1 MEAPSLSMAKCTL
14 PPTVKMAKLKRISMA
29 QPKQTVS
36 EGEALDAFLD
46 ELQEER
52 QVKEFSGWDSG
63 FASLN
68 AALDGILPGLYLLI
82 GAPGCGKT
90 SFARQ
95 LLDHVARRNDTMG
108 IFFSFSESKRELRIK
123 TLARL
128 SHIDVREIR
137 RGSAYLL
144 HWHGSPRLTGQ
155 QAEQLSPSWEKVRRC
170 AEDARAWLDSI
181 FLFECGQ
188 RTTTQELEAQVREI
202 LRTTNKQNVVVVID
216 DCQRLIPGEPSL
228 RMRLSSLTEPLA
240 AWARNMNAALLAVW
254 PDLGENGRTPPQAWA
269 ERALGADVVMVLA
282 EDSERTD
289 KLSAFGRPV
298 NLYVVKN
305 RAGERG
311 AIAFEFQPAFAKF
324 TEVP

>member
-1 MEAPSLSMAKCTL
+1 MAKCAL
-14 PPTVKMAKLKRISMA
+14 PPKFKMAKLKRISMA
-29 QPKQTVS
+29 EPRRTVS

-46 ELQEER
+46 ELQVER
-52 QVKEFSGWDSG
+52 QVKEISGWDSG
-63 FASLN
+63 FANLN

-95 LLDHVARRNDTMG
+95 LLDQLARRNDTIG
-108 IFFSFSESKRELRIK
+108 LFFSFSESKKDLRIK

-128 SHIDVREIR
+128 SQIDAREIR

-144 HWHGSPRLTGQ
+144 HWHGNPRLTGQ
-155 QAEQLSPSWEKVRRC
+155 EAEQLSPSWEKVKRC
-170 AEDARAWLDSI
+170 AEDARAWLDSV

-188 RTTTQELEAQVREI
+188 QTTTQELEAQAREI
-202 LRTTNKQNVVVVID
+202 LRTTNKQNVVIVID
-216 DCQRLIPGEPSL
+216 DCQRLIPGELSL
-228 RMRLSSLTEPLA
+228 QTRLSSLTEPLT
-240 AWARNMNAALLAVW
+240 AWVRNMNAALLAVW
-254 PDLGENGRTPPQAWA
+254 PDLGENDRTAPQAWA
-269 ERALGADVVMVLA
+269 ARSLEADVVMVLA
-282 EDSERTD
+282 EDPESTD
-289 KLSAFGRPV
+289 KLSASAYPI

-311 AIAFEFQPAFAKF
+311 KISFEFQPAFAKF